1 MEDLH
6 ETIATYLRERRKLA
20 ARKPAPLAELP
31 DLAPRLAGL
40 AAAYG
45 QGWLV
50 SLKRLPAFV
59 QQIAAEA
66 AEDRLAGLD
75 EYPAIVRG
83 EMRHPGPPR
92 DDCPH
97 ASAPSEAQQALRIL
111 RDARLWP
118 WQRIL
123 WRADTA
129 ES

>member
-6 ETIATYLRERRKLA
+6 ATIAIYLRERRKSGT
-20 ARKPAPLAELP
+20 RKPAPPAELP

-45 QGWLV
+45 QGWLTG
-50 SLKRLPAFV
+50 LQRLPGFV

-75 EYPAIVRG
+75 EYPAIVRV

-97 ASAPSEAQQALRIL
+97 ASAPSEAQQALRVL

-118 WQRIL
+118 WQRAL
-123 WRADTA
+123 WRSGGA
-129 ES
+129 EG